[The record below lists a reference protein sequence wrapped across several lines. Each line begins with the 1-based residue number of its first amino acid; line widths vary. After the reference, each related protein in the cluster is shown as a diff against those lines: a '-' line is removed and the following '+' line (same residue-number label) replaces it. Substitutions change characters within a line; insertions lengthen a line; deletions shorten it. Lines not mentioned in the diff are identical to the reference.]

1 MLRLLALSLALVGTS
16 ATAQV
21 YRCKLPSG
29 QMSYSNQPCADPKAG
44 ALVQEQRS
52 EADLMR
58 EREMAREMEMRKM
71 ERKLNAMEQAQAQQQ
86 TQQRAQPAM
95 QQQQQSTRET
105 PGCRMAQRDLES
117 ASGSIY
123 RNNDEKRSAINAA
136 IAKANAACGSRT
148 ELMQEPARITVTPR
162 HSTCIQTGAV
172 INCN

>member
-86 TQQRAQPAM
+86 AQQRAQPI
-95 QQQQQSTRET
+95 QQQQSPRET

-148 ELMQEPARITVTPR
+148 ELMQEPARVTVTPR

-172 INCN
+172 INCH

>member
-1 MLRLLALSLALVGTS
+1 MLRLLALSLAMVGTS

-44 ALVQEQRS
+44 VLVQEQRS

-58 EREMAREMEMRKM
+58 EREMAREMELRKM

-86 TQQRAQPAM
+86 AQQRVQPI
-95 QQQQQSTRET
+95 QQQQSPRET

-148 ELMQEPARITVTPR
+148 ELMQEPARVTVTPR

-172 INCN
+172 INCH

>member
-44 ALVQEQRS
+44 VLVQEQRS

-71 ERKLNAMEQAQAQQQ
+71 ERKINAMEQAQAQQQ
-86 TQQRAQPAM
+86 YQQRQQPAM
-95 QQQQQSTRET
+95 QPQQSTRET

-136 IAKANAACGSRT
+136 IAKANAACGSKT

>member
-44 ALVQEQRS
+44 VLVQEQRS

-58 EREMAREMEMRKM
+58 EREMAREMELRKM

-86 TQQRAQPAM
+86 AQQRVQPI
-95 QQQQQSTRET
+95 QQQQSPRET

-148 ELMQEPARITVTPR
+148 ELMQEPARVTVTPR

-172 INCN
+172 INCH

>member
-1 MLRLLALSLALVGTS
+1 MLRLLALSVALFCTS

-29 QMSYSNQPCADPKAG
+29 QMSYSNQPCADQKAG
-44 ALVQEQRS
+44 VLVQEQRS

-58 EREMAREMEMRKM
+58 EREMAREMELRKM
-71 ERKLNAMEQAQAQQQ
+71 ERKINAMEQAQAQQQ
-86 TQQRAQPAM
+86 AQQRVQPI
-95 QQQQQSTRET
+95 QQQQSPRET

-148 ELMQEPARITVTPR
+148 ELMQEPARVTVTPR

>member
-44 ALVQEQRS
+44 VLVQEQRS

-58 EREMAREMEMRKM
+58 EREMAREMELRKM

-86 TQQRAQPAM
+86 AQQRAQPI
-95 QQQQQSTRET
+95 QQQQSPRET

-136 IAKANAACGSRT
+136 IAKANAACGSKT

>member
-44 ALVQEQRS
+44 VLVQEQRS

-86 TQQRAQPAM
+86 AQQRAQPI
-95 QQQQQSTRET
+95 QQQQSLRET

-136 IAKANAACGSRT
+136 IAKANAACGSKT